1 MVACSPSGPF
11 AIPAG
16 IIGFG
21 AGFGAGAGA
30 VGAVEIA
37 GVHFN
42 HPIETYLKRD
52 HKDLARHI
60 NSWVTLIN
68 SLIV

>member
-1 MVACSPSGPF
+1 MVAFSPSGPF

-21 AGFGAGAGA
+21 AGFGA

-52 HKDLARHI
+52 HKDLATHI
-60 NSWVTLIN
+60 NSWVREY
-68 SLIV
+68 SLPLVGGGE